1 MNKFVIDAS
10 VLLAYIRKENCL
22 EDLSLIL
29 PYSIMSTVNYAEVIA
44 VLSDH
49 SMPQEV
55 IDLTIP
61 TMIYEIVPFDSAQAN
76 ITGQL
81 REKSKAKGL
90 SLGDRAC
97 LALGQM
103 MQLPVY
109 TADRIWSQVK
119 IEGVEVRLIR

>member
-1 MNKFVIDAS
+1 MDLYKN
-10 VLLAYIRKENCL
+10 ETGL

-29 PYSIMSTVNYAEVIA
+29 PRSIVSTVNYAEVIA

-49 SMPQEV
+49 NMPKE
-55 IDLTIP
+55 IIAITLP
-61 TMIYEIVPFDSAQAN
+61 TMVSEIVPFDLAQAN

-81 REKSKAKGL
+81 REKSKGKGL

-103 MQLPVY
+103 MQLPIY
-109 TADRIWSQVK
+109 TADKIWSQVK
-119 IEGVEVRLIR
+119 IDGIEVRLIR